1 MKSIRVL
8 TAILLITLAPLV
20 QGRTPP
26 QTGTPTAAGATN
38 TPFWAGISDA
48 ASFDR
53 AMTARLARA
62 RDTLDRLTGVT
73 GARTIDNTLRWYDD
87 VLLELDAAGSQAGLI
102 QVVHPDA
109 KVREGAEQIS
119 QKVSA
124 LATELSLNR
133 KVYDAIT
140 ALDVSG
146 ADAET
151 KYYVQRTLRNFRL
164 AGVDKDEGT
173 RKRIQQLRDELVL
186 VGQDFDR
193 NIRTDLRKVT
203 ARSAA
208 DLAGLP
214 PDFVARHTPE
224 PDGTITLTID
234 YPDSL
239 PVFSYAKNEE
249 LRKRMFMEYNNR
261 AHPANIAVLD
271 KMIAKRAELA
281 KLVGYSDW
289 ANYITA
295 DKMVE
300 SANNASA
307 FIDRIVATSGP
318 KAQREYAMLLK
329 RKQQD
334 VPGAAVVNAWESA
347 YYSEL
352 VRKAS
357 YDFDSQAVRPYFAFD
372 RVKQGLFDVTG
383 RLFGVSYKPVKD
395 VPVWDP
401 SVEAYEMWQNN
412 ALVGRFYLDM
422 HPRPNKYNHAAQ
434 FEIGRA

>member
-1 MKSIRVL
+1 MRSIRVL
-8 TAILLITLAPLV
+8 TAIFLITLAPLV

-26 QTGTPTAAGATN
+26 QTTAPTAAGATS
-38 TPFWAGISDA
+38 TPFWTGISDA
-48 ASFDR
+48 ASLDR

-73 GARTIDNTLRWYDD
+73 GARTTDNPLRLSDD
-87 VLLELDAAGSQAGLI
+87 VLLELDAVGSQAGLI

-133 KVYDAIT
+133 KVYDAIA

-151 KYYVQRTLRNFRL
+151 KYYVQRTLRDFRL
-164 AGVDKDEGT
+164 AGVDKDEAT

-193 NIRTDLRKVT
+193 NIRTDLRKIT
-203 ARSAA
+203 AKSTA

-224 PDGTITLTID
+224 ADGTITLTID

-239 PVFSYAKNEE
+239 PVFSYAKNED
-249 LRKRMFMEYNNR
+249 LRKRMYMEYNNR

-300 SANNASA
+300 SATHAAA
-307 FIDRIVATSGP
+307 FIDRIIAASGP
-318 KAQREYAMLLK
+318 KAEREYAMLLK

-372 RVKQGLFDVTG
+372 RV
-383 RLFGVSYKPVKD
+383 
-395 VPVWDP
+395 
-401 SVEAYEMWQNN
+401 
-412 ALVGRFYLDM
+412 
-422 HPRPNKYNHAAQ
+422 
-434 FEIGRA
+434 